1 MGVEAKNAL
10 EASAFRIK
18 QSIEEENVKSK
29 LEKEDIEIVNE
40 AVDEAIS
47 WLDSN
52 QTAEKEEFESRR
64 KELEEKCMKIMGK
77 VYANDNVNA
86 GSTQAESNAQTG
98 PTVGEVD

>member
-29 LEKEDIEIVNE
+29 LEKEDIEIVNK

-52 QTAEKEEFESRR
+52 RTAEKEEFESRR

-77 VYANDNVNA
+77 VYANNNDA
-86 GSTQAESNAQTG
+86 GLAQAGSNAQTG
-98 PTVGEVD
+98 PTVEEVD